1 MFNVLLGAAGGAYA
15 RRPTSY
21 QKACRDVTI
30 RMDEG
35 DTRVVPQRYEPLLR
49 EGDRVRVLG
58 TPLELVVRYPGA
70 EPIIP
75 SSVKVAWREP
85 PPSHVELNR
94 LSSTDP

>member
-1 MFNVLLGAAGGAYA
+1 M
-15 RRPTSY
+15 
-21 QKACRDVTI
+21 TI

-58 TPLELVVRYPGA
+58 TPLELVVLGPPVAAVTRGGLTGT
-70 EPIIP
+70 P
-75 SSVKVAWREP
+75 SL
-85 PPSHVELNR
+85 HVELNR